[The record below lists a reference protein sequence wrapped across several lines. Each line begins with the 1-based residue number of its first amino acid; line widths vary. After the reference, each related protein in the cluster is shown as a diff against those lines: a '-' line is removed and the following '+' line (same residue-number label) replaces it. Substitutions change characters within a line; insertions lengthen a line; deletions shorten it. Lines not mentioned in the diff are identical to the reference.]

1 MKKPESYTTLM
12 DHIKFGGH
20 SADEV
25 ADLCDL
31 LARAG
36 DQGDLSYSEAA
47 AIARRASDC
56 IRFMLKRVP

>member
-1 MKKPESYTTLM
+1 MSTDQSQSTLM

-31 LARAG
+31 LARAADRG
-36 DQGDLSYSEAA
+36 DISYSETA